1 MKAVQP
7 KTHAELVDDWNRLA
21 VERNRQII
29 SGDDISFHHV
39 VTPMALSL
47 LEDCNTSTIV
57 EVGSGTGQFTER
69 LAALS
74 GHILA
79 VEPSKV
85 SLRLAKQ
92 NCSANKNI
100 TFFDCPVECA
110 VDQLVNFNV
119 TSSVAVMSM
128 MTAPD
133 LLAFVHALSAILP
146 PDARFV
152 AIMTHPWF
160 WPQYWGYHDKKW
172 FCYEKEIF
180 VEAPF
185 TISRHATKL
194 ITTHIHR
201 PLEQYLSAFS
211 ENEFFLEKLVEP
223 LPSAEVQELYGEP
236 WRFPRFI
243 GLRWIRRRHS
253 PKGARM

>member
-1 MKAVQP
+1 MKAVHP
-7 KTHAELVDDWNRLA
+7 KTHAQLVGDWDRLA

-39 VTPMALSL
+39 ITPLALSL
-47 LEDCNTSTIV
+47 LRDCNTSTIV
-57 EVGSGTGQFTER
+57 EVGSGIGQFTER

-79 VEPSKV
+79 VEPSTV
-85 SLRLAKQ
+85 SLGLAKK

-100 TFFDCPVECA
+100 TYFGCPLECT
-110 VDQLVNFNV
+110 VDELVNFNV
-119 TSSVAVMSM
+119 TSSVAVMTL

-133 LLAFVHALSAILP
+133 LPAFVRALSTILP
-146 PDARFV
+146 PNARFV
-152 AIMTHPWF
+152 AVMTHPWF

-172 FCYEKEIF
+172 FSYEKEIF

-185 TISRHATKL
+185 TISRRITEI

-201 PLEQYLSAFS
+201 PLEQYLSVFS
-211 ENEFFLEKLVEP
+211 QSGFFLEKLVEP

-243 GLRWIRRRHS
+243 GLRWIRRGHS
-253 PKGARM
+253 PEDSGT

>member
-7 KTHAELVDDWNRLA
+7 KTHAELVDNWNRLA

-47 LEDCNTSTIV
+47 LENCNRSTIV
-57 EVGSGTGQFTER
+57 EIGSGTGQFTER
-69 LAALS
+69 LATVA
-74 GHILA
+74 GHVLA
-79 VEPSKV
+79 VEPSTV
-85 SLRLAKQ
+85 SLRLAKK
-92 NCSANKNI
+92 NCSDNKNI
-100 TFFDCPVECA
+100 TFFECPIECA
-110 VDQLVNFNV
+110 VEELSSFSV
-119 TSSVAVMSM
+119 TSSVAVMTL

-133 LLAFVHALSAILP
+133 LPAVAHALNAILP
-146 PDARFV
+146 PDAGFV

-160 WPQYWGYHDKKW
+160 WPQYWNYHDKKW
-172 FCYEKEIF
+172 FSYEKEIF

-185 TISRHATKL
+185 AISRHATE
-194 ITTHIHR
+194 ITTTHIHR
-201 PLEQYLSAFS
+201 PLEQYLSSFS
-211 ENEFFLEKLVEP
+211 ENGFLLEKLVEP

-243 GLRWIRRRHS
+243 GLRWIKRRHN
-253 PKGARM
+253 PRDGGM